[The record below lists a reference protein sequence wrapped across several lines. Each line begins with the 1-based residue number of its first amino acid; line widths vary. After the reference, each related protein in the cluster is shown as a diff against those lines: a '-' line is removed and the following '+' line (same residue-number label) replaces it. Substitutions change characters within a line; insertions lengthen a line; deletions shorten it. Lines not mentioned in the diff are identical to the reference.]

1 MVDFEQYP
9 DTLKYN
15 DLGGITI
22 EVKCRF
28 KPSYGGRYFI
38 GQDGNKI
45 LFQYDIAFPEGTAP
59 IPTATLIDAFDRSGY
74 QFVSQQELMEFHI
87 GQLHCFGRI

>member
-9 DTLKYN
+9 DTLRYV
-15 DLGGITI
+15 DLNGNSI
-22 EVKCRF
+22 EIECRF

-38 GQDGNKI
+38 GQDGSKI
-45 LFQYDIAFPEGTAP
+45 LFQYDIAFPEGITP

-74 QFVSQQELMEFHI
+74 QFISQQELMEFHI
-87 GQLHCFGRI
+87 GQLHSIGRL